1 MIIYELGRKIIKTA
15 CEFIK
20 NINRSNSQN
29 ISVSVNISGIQL
41 LRDEFVDDLSEIIK
55 ATGINTQ
62 LLELEITE
70 SVLLDNFELV
80 NTKLEEI
87 KKMGIAISLDDFGT
101 GFSSFARSKP
111 INDREAIELLLELK

>member
-87 KKMGIAISLDDFGT
+87 KKWVLQFRLMILEQVF
-101 GFSSFARSKP
+101 R
-111 INDREAIELLLELK
+111 LLQEVSRLVIGKQLNYC